1 LILGRLLT
9 RSTSSTETLTEVIDL
24 VKQTGNGGGVYDD
37 AIIRQSDK
45 VQPQPTETSTSDF
58 TSVPLS
64 QEYLNSLDDTPRK
77 ELVDRVNKWLTGY
90 EDGFYSDESFTNEW
104 GTSPE
109 NAAAIIQGY
118 SGAAEK
124 QQLLEDA
131 LAEQKRAEIEAKIEE
146 EKRQLLIDSGVLDT
160 GLVPW
165 VRNIDVPW
173 LAVVGGV
180 AVGGAVAIQFRNLAL
195 AFGSGVLGGFVTY
208 QAEKAL
214 DDRLSKIPL
223 IGGFFK

>member
-1 LILGRLLT
+1 
-9 RSTSSTETLTEVIDL
+9 VIDL
-24 VKQTGNGGGVYDD
+24 VETTGSGVYDD
-37 AIIRQSDK
+37 AIIRQKDK
-45 VQPQPTETSTSDF
+45 ITPKPTETSTSGF

-64 QEYLNSLDDTPRK
+64 QEYLNGLDDTPRRDVV
-77 ELVDRVNKWLTGY
+77 EQVNNWLNNY
-90 EDGFYSDESFTNEW
+90 EDGFVSDESFTDQW

-124 QQLLEDA
+124 QQLINDA
-131 LAEQKRAEIEAKIEE
+131 IAEQKREEIEEKIEE

-160 GLVPW
+160 GLLPW

-173 LAVVGGV
+173 LAVAGGV

>member
-1 LILGRLLT
+1 
-9 RSTSSTETLTEVIDL
+9 VIDL
-24 VKQTGNGGGVYDD
+24 VETTGSGVYDD
-37 AIIRQSDK
+37 AIIRQKDK
-45 VQPQPTETSTSDF
+45 ITPKPTETSTSGF

-64 QEYLNSLDDTPRK
+64 QEYLNGLDDTPRRDVV
-77 ELVDRVNKWLTGY
+77 EQVNNWLNNY
-90 EDGFYSDESFTNEW
+90 EDGFVSDESFTDQW

-124 QQLLEDA
+124 QQLINDA
-131 LAEQKRAEIEAKIEE
+131 IAEQKREEIEEKIEE
-146 EKRQLLIDSGVLDT
+146 EKRQLLIDSGELDT
-160 GLVPW
+160 GLLPW

-173 LAVVGGV
+173 LAVAGGV